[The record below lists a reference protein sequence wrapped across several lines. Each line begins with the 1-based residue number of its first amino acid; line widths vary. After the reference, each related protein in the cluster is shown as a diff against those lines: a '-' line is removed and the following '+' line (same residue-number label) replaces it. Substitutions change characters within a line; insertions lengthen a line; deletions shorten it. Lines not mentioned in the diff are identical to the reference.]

1 MPAARR
7 AGGGAR
13 LQLRFEIGDPQ
24 SPRGHAIMYA
34 HVSNPSGRVLATYCV
49 VLPITFSLGKYLPP
63 MFAAQMQ
70 MEGMPEASQMSVV
83 PVPPMLE
90 DVRGVADM
98 RALAERRGDDLCD
111 MGTIFLNDD
120 SQRMMFAAEAA
131 QAYGQLYGAYAE
143 KWPALA
149 QAPVESGPVEEL
161 DVDDVLADVLSD
173 RDRIGE
179 LAKGVSQLRY
189 ALDGNDTVQ
198 LKQTERTMRRMAES
212 LPEKYRADQ
221 LIEAALRNDEQG
233 ARLTQLYLER
243 AYKLLDEDYAAI
255 PPLEQQI
262 REVRGAL

>member
-1 MPAARR
+1 V
-7 AGGGAR
+7 
-13 LQLRFEIGDPQ
+13 QLRFEIGDSQ
-24 SPRGHAIMYA
+24 SPRGHAIIYA

-49 VLPITFSLGKYLPP
+49 VLPITFSLQKYLPP
-63 MFAAQMQ
+63 MFAAQT
-70 MEGMPEASQMSVV
+70 EGLPEAGGMSVV

-90 DVRGVADM
+90 DVNGVAEM

-111 MGTIFLNDD
+111 MGTVFLNDD

-131 QAYGQLYGAYAE
+131 QEYGQLYAKYSDRWPTLTPEPVSAVPAE
-143 KWPALA
+143 D
-149 QAPVESGPVEEL
+149 L
-161 DVDDVLADVLSD
+161 DVEDVLAEVLSD

-179 LAKGVSQLRY
+179 LAKDVGQLRY
-189 ALDGNDTVQ
+189 ALDGNDKFL
-198 LKQTERTMRRMAES
+198 LKQTERSMRRMAEA

-221 LIEAALRNDEQG
+221 LIEAALRNDDQG

-262 REVRGAL
+262 REVRGES